1 MIDSLTQDLIDELY
15 KKTGFSTCFITS
27 LLALTHPARTALK
40 TFLQQQ
46 RSLLELKINK
56 LAFQIQ
62 RNNMLSDKFNDLFS
76 VVSRKL
82 NSVKNIINVTHF
94 GDIVQN
100 CPELQKLLQSM
111 VKGAGVPGLRIEGFS
126 DVENI
131 LQEINYRLQSANA
144 ALDIATR
151 ARDQLNNRL
160 EKIDLWINLLNLM

>member
-1 MIDSLTQDLIDELY
+1 MVDAITKDLIDELHI
-15 KKTGFSTCFITS
+15 KTGFSVCFITA

-46 RSLLELKINK
+46 RSLLELKVNK

-62 RNNMLSDKFNDLFS
+62 RNNMLSDKFSDLFS

-94 GDIVQN
+94 GDVVNN

-111 VKGAGVPGLRIEGFS
+111 IKGAGVSGLRLEGFE

-131 LQEINYRLQSANA
+131 LSEINYRLQSANA

-151 ARDQLNNRL
+151 ANDQLTAELIVINR
-160 EKIDLWINLLNLM
+160 WISLLNLM

>member
-1 MIDSLTQDLIDELY
+1 MIDSITQDLIDELHI
-15 KKTGFSTCFITS
+15 KTGFSVCFITA

-46 RSLLELKINK
+46 RSLLELKVNK

-62 RNNMLSDKFNDLFS
+62 RNNMLSDKFSDLFS

-82 NSVKNIINVTHF
+82 NSVKNIINITHF
-94 GDIVQN
+94 GDVVNN

-111 VKGAGVPGLRIEGFS
+111 IKGAGVSGLRLEGFE

-131 LQEINYRLQSANA
+131 LSEINYRVQSANA

-151 ARDQLNNRL
+151 ANDQLNAEL
-160 EKIDLWINLLNLM
+160 IVIDKWIDLLNLM

>member
-1 MIDSLTQDLIDELY
+1 MIDSITQDLIDELHI
-15 KKTGFSTCFITS
+15 KTGFSVCFITA
-27 LLALTHPARTALK
+27 LLALSFPARTALK

-46 RSLLELKINK
+46 RSLLELKVNK

-62 RNNMLSDKFNDLFS
+62 RNNMLSDKFSDLFS

-94 GDIVQN
+94 GDVVKN

-111 VKGAGVPGLRIEGFS
+111 IKGAGVSGLRLEGFE

-131 LQEINYRLQSANA
+131 LSEINYRVQSANA

-151 ARDQLNNRL
+151 ANDQLTTELIVIDRWL
-160 EKIDLWINLLNLM
+160 ELLNLM

>member
-1 MIDSLTQDLIDELY
+1 MIDSLTKDLIDELHR
-15 KKTGFSTCFITS
+15 KTGFSVCFITA
-27 LLALTHPARTALK
+27 LLALSFPARTALK

-46 RSLLELKINK
+46 RSLLELKVNK

-62 RNNMLSDKFNDLFS
+62 RNNMLSDKFNDLFA

-111 VKGAGVPGLRIEGFS
+111 IKGAGVSGLRLEGFE

-131 LQEINYRLQSANA
+131 LSEINYRLQSANA

-151 ARDQLNNRL
+151 ARDQLNSRL
-160 EKIDLWINLLNLM
+160 VVIDNWIDLLNLM

>member
-1 MIDSLTQDLIDELY
+1 MIDIATQRLVEELH
-15 KKTGFSTCFITS
+15 KKTGFSSCFIVS

-100 CPELQKLLQSM
+100 CPELQNLLQSM
-111 VKGAGVPGLRIEGFS
+111 IKGAGVSGLRLEGFE

-131 LQEINYRLQSANA
+131 LQEVNYRLQSANA
-144 ALDIATR
+144 ALDITVR

-160 EKIDLWINLLNLM
+160 SKIDKWIELLNLM